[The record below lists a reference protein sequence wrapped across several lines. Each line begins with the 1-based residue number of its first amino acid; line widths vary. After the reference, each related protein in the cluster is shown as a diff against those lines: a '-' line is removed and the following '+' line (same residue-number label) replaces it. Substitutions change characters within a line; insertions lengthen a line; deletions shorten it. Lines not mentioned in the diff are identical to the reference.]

1 VREFACPLCV
11 ATPVGLPL
19 ALWLGQRHLDGYQD
33 RVAALPGLALPLLA
47 AAPLTL
53 LVTTAAAWRHT
64 RLALRPI
71 EAVG

>member
-1 VREFACPLCV
+1 M
-11 ATPVGLPL
+11 ATTVGLPL

-33 RVAALPGLALPLLA
+33 RVAALPGLTLPLLA
-47 AAPLTL
+47 AAPLLTL

-71 EAVG
+71 EALR